1 MFYILSKTLD
11 VLFMPLPLIF
21 MALMYCLITK
31 NRTRSRRVMLIS
43 MIFLY
48 VASNQIV
55 VNQIVKWWEGDFV
68 KQSVI
73 VKDYE
78 VGVVLTGG
86 MSKAYDPA
94 TQHVW
99 VGRAFDRTAQAFQ
112 LYKSGKIKKILI
124 SGGQGSFRGN
134 ITSREGQEMAVFLT
148 NAGVRAEDII
158 LEGKSLNTRENAK
171 FSAQILQNQ
180 FHTKDCIL
188 ITSAFHL
195 PRAMGC
201 FKKVGINALPF
212 PAHFM
217 QEKTVFWFDQLLPNE
232 EALFY
237 FYVVF
242 HEMLGVVVYKV
253 AGYI

>member
-1 MFYILSKTLD
+1 MFYILSKTFD
-11 VLFMPLPLIF
+11 VLLMPLPMVF
-21 MALMYCLITK
+21 MVLVYCLITK
-31 NRTRSRRVMLIS
+31 NRIRSRRVMVIS

-48 VASNQIV
+48 VASNQII
-55 VNQIVKWWEGDFV
+55 VNQIVSWWEGSFV

-73 VKDYE
+73 AKNYE

-99 VGRAFDRTAQAFQ
+99 VGRAFDRAAQAFQ

-124 SGGQGSFRGN
+124 SGGQGGVRGS
-134 ITSREGQEMAVFLT
+134 ITSREGQEMMVFLT
-148 NAGVRAEDII
+148 KAGVRAEDII

-171 FSAQILQNQ
+171 FSAQILKDQ
-180 FHTKDCIL
+180 FHTKECVL

-195 PRAMGC
+195 PRAMAC
-201 FKKVGINALPF
+201 FKKVGIQALPF

-242 HEMLGVVVYKV
+242 HEMVGVAVYKV